1 MAESATGAAASSA
14 DSAAANEGRLG
25 ESVAPVDGAGETADA
40 DRADGS
46 EQVGAAS
53 EQGHRQERG
62 ATGDDGAQPPIAP
75 QETEKEQDPLEQQ
88 ELDEAQLSPDSDEGE
103 GVNKELPDCK
113 LKRTYYCK
121 KCPFTTR
128 NPREFLYHQKD
139 VHSIR
144 LQINECPHC
153 IYASRC
159 KLKLNRHL
167 RMVHEDAKPAKMEE
181 SQEKGPLTIVSE
193 PSPVREEEDEEGIEE
208 EEVEESLYSLKDYG
222 DMDGEILKEEDVRD
236 EPQTSRS
243 SKSRSELKKKFY
255 RCSKCQYMTHIKS
268 RFTKHVKYHSM
279 PMIKCELCE
288 FRTPYKW
295 NLDRHMKNHTGSG
308 EFQCNQ
314 CSFSAHI
321 KQSLTVHIQ
330 NHHLPASQVLE
341 KLRAKCNVGGS
352 DAMDHSGSEEV
363 LDVDE
368 EELLRLEREED
379 SEDEET
385 EKEVRSKEPAKP
397 KVKPTARK
405 TAPASRSNADSAE
418 RHDFDKDFVHPDDVV
433 ERNGR
438 VYIKDLKCSV
448 CSYKTLYEKDLLRHE
463 YSQHGV
469 VRNGII
475 PPVFTPPQKPSP
487 VAAPG
492 RTGAATATS
501 VASTA
506 SSTAVSPAS
515 SAAATSGSSSA
526 TGSSSTE
533 KPKPKRPPPSL
544 IPLQGRQDKDGEGA
558 AEAAED
564 APADGDSP
572 EAVAMNER
580 AERAAEEFLSA
591 RSDGAGPQSVLDRLF
606 TQKMAAAGASDTT
619 KADEPKLASGER
631 QASRPTS
638 TRCQYC
644 RHRCKTTDD
653 LRTHQK
659 SCPEAP
665 ASAATAGA
673 EADSQK
679 QVFVWNSASGSGD
692 APSEGSAPAVR
703 EGRTVA
709 EAAADDEGGDAS
721 HADNGSPQTRSHGPP
736 TRGDGEAKLVTRR
749 VFKCPNCTF
758 WATTA
763 SRFHVHLVGHMNMKP
778 YECTECGYRSNWRWD
793 ITKHIKLKS
802 AKDRSHLR
810 AKLFIND
817 GGSTRDY
824 DKYDIYLEYMQVE
837 EGLQCKPQ
845 ISSSVRKRSSPG
857 SLGPQPGSS
866 PLSAP
871 SVSPRPPL
879 PLRPGVP
886 VPPNVT
892 VRSPFGSTLP
902 LYEPPLIGNPPLARM
917 PMPPR
922 LTRAPL
928 GPARPGAPPPP
939 FRPAAAFKQPVLD
952 LPFAARGVL
961 LPGVRLPGVPVSGVP
976 GVVRPLAPAPS
987 LESLKRMDPTLAA
1000 MGITDENTAIVMPEP
1015 PPDAAA
1021 GQGSGQ
1027 GGAGGAKKPTVWR
1040 CKKCNFKHADREV
1053 VRAHYR
1059 SHNAPYMC
1067 GHCGQGSKWKH
1078 VLQRHCRM
1086 KHNGNVSVVE
1096 NRVETEG
1103 GPGQQQAQT
1112 QKQRASSDVT
1122 ISVVNKQGGNGSA
1135 GASFRCDICS
1145 YTCANN
1151 DETISA
1157 HMQHHTPQPG
1167 ATFKCILCPF
1177 YVSTKKALSDHMLLH
1192 GVTSPQQ
1199 FVTQKGPNSTGC
1211 TPSTPTAQQ
1220 FEPVDFIQAGP
1231 AEAQSANKPFRCTQ
1245 CPFATDQKSQF
1256 QYHRQYHV
1264 PRGMPYRCPACSY
1277 SVQQR
1282 SHLIA
1287 HARLH
1292 GLQPRPGATSG
1303 DKPKRALLKPER
1315 STVAGPVLR
1324 DADTR
1329 HMDEVPLVWVSRG
1342 GKFFKMFKCRQCPH
1356 VNLRKSNIQDHE
1368 KMHTD
1373 RDLAGYA
1380 HRCTKCNYVCINAG
1394 VLSGHLKVHT
1404 YWLGKI
1410 HAVVDMK
1417 RSDEEQLREILGED
1431 AASDVEVVLDR
1442 SLPAPVATSSASSGP
1457 AAAAADTASATDSQR
1472 ILYFCQ
1478 HCPARFFHDNEIKI
1492 HSRFHGMNLPFTCQK
1507 CSYTARQHPHLLA
1520 HLKVHSEEY
1529 RDRTRSLLLI
1539 YTSSPDHPPRGA
1551 APAQPPAPPASQA
1564 TPSPKRTTPSPA
1576 PGTASSPATVMAAA
1590 GQPDVPAPSASPY
1603 QPAAGADTAPAAGTE
1618 PETTPTAGA
1627 ESSPSRA
1634 SPTPKTA
1641 WKVKRFTCSQCPA
1654 RFVKEA
1660 TLRYHISLHGSNGP
1674 FRCDRCNYAVKTYGN
1689 LVQHLNLHTE
1699 SDLAGDTSSRRSS
1712 PDADVGRFRASA
1724 NDFPM
1729 SGVDLLKR
1737 KLDFE
1742 KEHLGE
1748 LNENNLP
1755 SRKVMRFAPP
1765 SMDPTSP
1772 YYAERAGNPDFAYP
1786 TVLDR
1791 YGREREKRYK
1801 CRRCPSAFEKREQY
1815 IKHINLHGV
1824 QNRYTCSICD
1834 YSVKYYPN
1842 FCNHMKRHG
1851 IRPPPMDEAASAT
1864 VSGQDSGS
1872 NSPRPGGAGDE
1883 SPRPAGGRGAAF
1895 TGAPELTTAERQ
1907 QLVLQRVREEQ
1918 DALKEDSEPPRKVHW
1933 CELCP
1938 YANVRRDTTENHR
1951 WRHLFYG
1958 GPRGPISCGYCDF
1971 SAQQSHLMRDHYKVH
1986 FRPCKYIKVESY
1998 TELVKLEVFMKE
2010 VNVQEEDAEILEDAC
2025 EDVDVSTHDVLFAAS
2040 DWDETRPE
2048 PELTPGEP
2056 PVLVDVFTGDFVSEK
2071 RAENGETADR
2081 PEDEPDQKRVK
2092 LESKEKEASPD
2103 QEAAARG
2110 DAEDVAVKDEETS
2123 EDTDADKDDD
2133 VAVNATE
2140 EAVEDAAGGADAG
2153 DSAGVAEDGDGADV
2167 KMEVEGDE
2175 DAAAAAEDSL
2185 AAETAEVGEEAGED
2199 REEDTQAEE
2208 EDIPQEPL
2216 EDPLAA
2222 D

>member
-1 MAESATGAAASSA
+1 MGGEPAPAIPATAEGNFQPGATDMAESATGAAANSA

-53 EQGHRQERG
+53 AQGHRQERG
-62 ATGDDGAQPPIAP
+62 ATGDDGAQPPPAA

-153 IYASRC
+153 IYAS
-159 KLKLNRHL
+159 
-167 RMVHEDAKPAKMEE
+167 
-181 SQEKGPLTIVSE
+181 ST
-193 PSPVREEEDEEGIEE
+193 
-208 EEVEESLYSLKDYG
+208 
-222 DMDGEILKEEDVRD
+222 
-236 EPQTSRS
+236 
-243 SKSRSELKKKFY
+243 
-255 RCSKCQYMTHIKS
+255 
-268 RFTKHVKYHSM
+268 VKYHSM

-385 EKEVRSKEPAKP
+385 EKEVRAKEPTKP
-397 KVKPTARK
+397 K
-405 TAPASRSNADSAE
+405 

-433 ERNGR
+433 EKNGR

-475 PPVFTPPQKPSP
+475 PPVFTPPQKPS
-487 VAAPG
+487 
-492 RTGAATATS
+492 
-501 VASTA
+501 
-506 SSTAVSPAS
+506 S
-515 SAAATSGSSSA
+515 SAAGSSSA
-526 TGSSSTE
+526 E

-544 IPLQGRQDKDGEGA
+544 IPLQGRQDKDGEES

-591 RSDGAGPQSVLDRLF
+591 RSDGAGPAVRCSTGSSHRRWRLLEP
-606 TQKMAAAGASDTT
+606 GDTT

-679 QVFVWNSASGSGD
+679 
-692 APSEGSAPAVR
+692 
-703 EGRTVA
+703 
-709 EAAADDEGGDAS
+709 
-721 HADNGSPQTRSHGPP
+721 QTRSHGPP

-892 VRSPFGSTLP
+892 
-902 LYEPPLIGNPPLARM
+902 
-917 PMPPR
+917 
-922 LTRAPL
+922 
-928 GPARPGAPPPP
+928 
-939 FRPAAAFKQPVLD
+939 QPVLD

-1027 GGAGGAKKPTVWR
+1027 AGAGGAKKPTVWR
-1040 CKKCNFKHADREV
+1040 CKKCNFKVCFQTQGPEDDAGSTWPKHTNREKYNCGHCGKPSNWQSVIRVTDLGAAASGDLWHADREV

-1103 GPGQQQAQT
+1103 GPGQQQAQ
-1112 QKQRASSDVT
+1112 KQRAASDVT
-1122 ISVVNKQGGNGSA
+1122 ISVVNKQGGNGSV

-1199 FVTQKGPNSTGC
+1199 FVAQKGPNSAGG

-1292 GLQPRPGATSG
+1292 GLQPRPGATNG

-1417 RSDEEQLREILGED
+1417 RTDEEQLREILGED

-1442 SLPAPVATSSASSGP
+1442 SLPAPVATSSASAGP
-1457 AAAAADTASATDSQR
+1457 AAATADTASATDPQR

-1520 HLKVHSEEY
+1520 HLKVHSDEY

-1551 APAQPPAPPASQA
+1551 APAPPPAPPASQA
-1564 TPSPKRTTPSPA
+1564 TSSPKRTTPSPA
-1576 PGTASSPATVMAAA
+1576 PGTASSPATVTAAAA
-1590 GQPDVPAPSASPY
+1590 GQPDVSAPSASPS
-1603 QPAAGADTAPAAGTE
+1603 QPAAGADTAPATGTE

-1765 SMDPTSP
+1765 SMDPASP

-1872 NSPRPGGAGDE
+1872 NSPRPGGAGGE

-2081 PEDEPDQKRVK
+2081 PEDRAEDEPDQKRVK

-2110 DAEDVAVKDEETS
+2110 DAEDVAVKDEEAS
-2123 EDTDADKDDD
+2123 EDIDGGKDDD
-2133 VAVNATE
+2133 VAGDATE
-2140 EAVEDAAGGADAG
+2140 EAVEDAAEDAEAG
-2153 DSAGVAEDGDGADV
+2153 DSAEVAEDGDGDV
-2167 KMEVEGDE
+2167 KTEVEGDE
-2175 DAAAAAEDSL
+2175 DAAAAAAEDSP
-2185 AAETAEVGEEAGED
+2185 AAETAEVGEQAGEEQ
-2199 REEDTQAEE
+2199 EEDTQEEEE
-2208 EDIPQEPL
+2208 EDMPQEPL